1 MKENN
6 SYISNVKIKLF
17 NKYPALF
24 QICTFKII
32 SICLPCEIL
41 EDVLDKP
48 RKALFRCT
56 ASIARTAQIEL
67 AAAVVAVAVDVA
79 AVVVVFVVVAV
90 VAVVVETIPDR
101 RDFRLL
107 SAFESLKGSALQDD
121 RGEEP

>member
-1 MKENN
+1 
-6 SYISNVKIKLF
+6 
-17 NKYPALF
+17 
-24 QICTFKII
+24 
-32 SICLPCEIL
+32 
-41 EDVLDKP
+41 LDKP

-67 AAAVVAVAVDVA
+67 AAVVVVVVDVA
-79 AVVVVFVVVAV
+79 AVVVVVVVV
-90 VAVVVETIPDR
+90 FAVVVETIPDR

>member
-1 MKENN
+1 M
-6 SYISNVKIKLF
+6 
-17 NKYPALF
+17 
-24 QICTFKII
+24 
-32 SICLPCEIL
+32 
-41 EDVLDKP
+41 DKP

-67 AAAVVAVAVDVA
+67 AAAVVAVVVVVVDVA
-79 AVVVVFVVVAV
+79 AVVVVVVVVFAV
-90 VAVVVETIPDR
+90 VFAVVVETIPDR

>member
-1 MKENN
+1 M
-6 SYISNVKIKLF
+6 
-17 NKYPALF
+17 
-24 QICTFKII
+24 
-32 SICLPCEIL
+32 
-41 EDVLDKP
+41 DKP

-67 AAAVVAVAVDVA
+67 AAAVVAVDVA
-79 AVVVVFVVVAV
+79 AVVVVVVF
-90 VAVVVETIPDR
+90 AVVVETIPDR

>member
-1 MKENN
+1 
-6 SYISNVKIKLF
+6 
-17 NKYPALF
+17 
-24 QICTFKII
+24 
-32 SICLPCEIL
+32 
-41 EDVLDKP
+41 LDKP

-67 AAAVVAVAVDVA
+67 AAAVVAVDVA
-79 AVVVVFVVVAV
+79 AVAVAVVVF
-90 VAVVVETIPDR
+90 AVVVETIPDR